1 MSAHTPGP
9 WVILYNARGYPH
21 QITAPNED
29 PTRLGGIV
37 SVTRGASIGL
47 PSSAEGRANARL
59 IAAAP
64 DLLAFAQEFLA
75 DYGSEDGLA
84 SMKHYARKA
93 HEAIAKATGEHQ

>member
-1 MSAHTPGP
+1 MSAHTHTPGP

-64 DLLAFAQEFLA
+64 DLLAFIEEYRQAFA
-75 DYGSEDGLA
+75 YGMAGDSYLLRMAE
-84 SMKHYARKA
+84 S
-93 HEAIAKATGEHQ
+93 AIAKATGEHQ